1 MRPLSSSSRSAAVHP
16 APGFVDL
23 ECGTG
28 VPSEKRQS
36 IVSTKRPEMAVY
48 HGPAIRIAGIRVP
61 RPGLKTLNF
70 LIGVIL
76 LVVLTQVHLFVTV
89 EQQGC
94 FAILVAASWLWA
106 TEALPLYVTALV
118 VPLLVVLLR
127 VLRDSKGTRLDAHA
141 ATRTIFGTMFSPTIM
156 LLLGGFAIAS
166 ALSKHGIARRLAVSL
181 LARAGTRTV
190 WVLLANML
198 VATFASMWIS
208 NVAAPVLCFS
218 IVHSIL
224 MTLPS
229 GDPFGKS
236 LILGIAI
243 ASNIGG
249 MASPISSPQNVIA
262 IQTMSPAASWGDW
275 FAVALP
281 VALLGDLVAWGLL
294 LLVFQPH
301 RSTPAVEPLTPVAGS
316 LDAKQW
322 FIVAVTLVT
331 IVLWCVESTI
341 ESVVGDMGLIAILP
355 LVVFFGTGLLN
366 KDDFNA
372 FQWTVIM
379 LAMGGIALGQAVN
392 SSGLLAT
399 AATGISS
406 AVEGLPQWSVLASF
420 GGLMLVIA
428 TFISHTVA
436 ALILLPVV
444 NQVGLAMAGGHP
456 RLLVMAT
463 VLIGSGAGGLP
474 VSGFPNMNAVAQE
487 DRDGKR
493 WLAAIDF
500 LKVGVPASICVYGI
514 VLSVGYGL
522 CLAIGL

>member
-16 APGFVDL
+16 APAFVDL

-36 IVSTKRPEMAVY
+36 IVSTKRPESAAVY
-48 HGPAIRIAGIRVP
+48 HGPTIRIAGVCVP

-76 LVVLTQVHLFVTV
+76 LVILIQLHLFATV

-94 FAILVAASWLWA
+94 FAILVVASWLWA

-127 VLRDSKGTRLDAHA
+127 VLRDSKGARLDAHA
-141 ATRTIFGTMFSPTIM
+141 ATKAIFGTMFSPTIM

-218 IVHSIL
+218 IVH
-224 MTLPS
+224 
-229 GDPFGKS
+229 
-236 LILGIAI
+236 
-243 ASNIGG
+243 IGG

-301 RSTPAVEPLTPVAGS
+301 KSTPTIEPLKPVTGS
-316 LDAKQW
+316 LNAKQW
-322 FIVAVTLVT
+322 FIVAVTGTT
-331 IVLWCVESTI
+331 IVLWCIESTI
-341 ESVVGDMGLIAILP
+341 EAVVGDMGVVAMFP
-355 LVVFFGTGLLN
+355 LLVFFGTGLLN
-366 KDDFNA
+366 KDDFQA

-399 AATGISS
+399 VATGISS
-406 AVEGLPQWSVLASF
+406 AVEGLPQWSVLAAF